1 MAAWIPAN
9 QRSKPRDLD
18 RIERDMGGVVSPRPV
33 LNLMQN
39 CDLPPPVKLFTKPD
53 DAFLSSVSKIYNVVG
68 GQDCLEKDKLE
79 LFRALRLSQ
88 TRAREAERE
97 FAAVCKEKEAFS
109 NLMVQESL
117 RLFAHRQW
125 VGLLELQVSKL
136 QRQLQENCRKRD
148 DSLLNRGENL
158 LRGKD
163 DEGSSSQKWCAVMV
177 FLWLLLG
184 WVWHLA
190 ADTLSD
196 FL

>member
-1 MAAWIPAN
+1 MAAWRPAN

-18 RIERDMGGVVSPRPV
+18 RMERDMGCAVSPRPV

-39 CDLPPPVKLFTKPD
+39 CDLPPPVKLFTAPD

-79 LFRALRLSQ
+79 LLRALRLSQ

-97 FAAVCKEKEAFS
+97 FTAVCKEKEALS

-136 QRQLQENCRKRD
+136 QRQLQENGRKRG
-148 DSLLNRGENL
+148 DSVLNRGENL
-158 LRGKD
+158 LRGED
-163 DEGSSSQKWCAVMV
+163 EEEGSSSKKWRAVIV
-177 FLWLLLG
+177 FC
-184 WVWHLA
+184 LA
-190 ADTLSD
+190 VAGMGLA
-196 FL
+196 FGCRYLF